1 VWWEVRRILP
11 SGNGG
16 WIPTCSNTKDEND
29 LYRRSEHYIRAFQW
43 RHNANSWGINPGGKF
58 WQLGSL
64 GHGGKQGDTRSDPWP
79 ATEHW
84 YWQGTSW
91 GADKTVKFYFGKN
104 NQTRE
109 EVKAAGPWIDETA
122 PSENNGECYMW
133 FYPYHNTPYEMRNFI
148 VE

>member
-16 WIPTCSNTKDEND
+16 WIPVCSNTKDQKD
-29 LYRRSEHYIRAFQW
+29 LYKSGTFQW
-43 RHNANSWGINPGGKF
+43 RHNANSWGINPGGKL
-58 WQLGSL
+58 WNIGS
-64 GHGGKQGDTRSDPWP
+64 KQGDTRSDPWP

-91 GADKTVKFYFGKN
+91 GADKTVKIYFGKN

-122 PSENNGECYMW
+122 PSEINGECYMW
-133 FYPYHNTPYEMRNFI
+133 FWPYHNTLIEMRNFI